1 MIMQRRSYPR
11 KTLIEA
17 FPDWKTR
24 GIFAFI
30 QNPPWAN
37 DTAVTATALDLDYF
51 GNRSGSKQ
59 IAPIVN
65 HLLSSGVVD
74 DVASETLAQIIKMKF
89 GDTWKRRWDAYHL
102 QYQADKNYDVTES
115 GSHGKTTSIQST
127 KTYNSGTSGTYQ
139 GSASESVMHGKTE
152 TTVARDSRTGSS
164 GVYGFNTQED
174 SVPSNDSSGVV
185 DYNAT
190 VTDGGSDSTNGSESG
205 SNSTSHTG
213 TDGENTTGSEN
224 GTNSVIKSG
233 IFGGVSRQE
242 LISKELELWRK
253 SFFEQVY
260 EDVDSVLALPIYAAE
275 ESRYFIY
282 L

>member
-1 MIMQRRSYPR
+1 MQRRSYPR

-17 FPDWKTR
+17 FPDWKTQ

-37 DTAVTATALDLDYF
+37 DTSVTATALDLDYF
-51 GNRSGSKQ
+51 GNRSGNKQ

-74 DVASETLAQIIKMKF
+74 DVAAETLAQIIKMKF

-102 QYQADKNYDVTES
+102 QYQADQNYAITES
-115 GSHGKTTSIQST
+115 GNHSKTTSLQST
-127 KTYNSGTSGTYQ
+127 KSYNSGTSGSYQ
-139 GSASESVMHGKTE
+139 GTASETVQHGKTE
-152 TTVARDSRTGSS
+152 TTAASDSRTGTS
-164 GVYGFNTQED
+164 GIYGFNSQET
-174 SVPSNDSSGVV
+174 SVPANDSSGLVN
-185 DYNAT
+185 YNAT
-190 VTDGGSDSTNGSESG
+190 VTDGGTDSTTGTESG
-205 SNSTSHTG
+205 SNSTTHTG
-213 TDGENTTGSEN
+213 TDGETSTGSES
-224 GTNSVIKSG
+224 GTNSVVKSG
-233 IFGGVSRQE
+233 IFGGASRQE

-260 EDVDSVLALPIYAAE
+260 EDVDSVLTLPIYAAE